1 MRLIDADVLLYLIK
15 DASKD
20 SGFYRPLYDGFEE
33 TVNRCPTIEA
43 EPVRHGRWE
52 DRGGLL
58 TPMHRYDEFT
68 NPDSVFYGTC
78 SVCGRT
84 VYQGGILN
92 GFKYCPHCGAKM
104 DLKPP
109 EETEKGESPC

>member
-1 MRLIDADVLLYLIK
+1 MKGITLCAECAYYSMKKHKCTRGATDEGKPTARFYADC
-15 DASKD
+15 
-20 SGFYRPLYDGFEE
+20 PLDD
-33 TVNRCPTIEA
+33 VV
-43 EPVRHGRWE
+43 PVKHGRWE

-104 DLKPP
+104 DLK
-109 EETEKGESPC
+109 EGAENA

>member
-1 MRLIDADVLLYLIK
+1 MSEYGRVWNEALAYVLEN
-15 DASKD
+15 A
-20 SGFYRPLYDGFEE
+20 
-33 TVNRCPTIEA
+33 PTIEA

-104 DLKPP
+104 DQ
-109 EETEKGESPC
+109 EAET